1 MWHALEYCSNGRHKM
16 ELAFLYM
23 ETDTKQSIRLK
34 ILLYTNIVHAC
45 AYVYYVYIVC
55 NVYTHIHMHTCNM

>member
-45 AYVYYVYIVC
+45 AYV
-55 NVYTHIHMHTCNM
+55 